1 MFCPECKA
9 EYQLGFTR
17 CSDCQVELVEELK
30 ETDSV
35 EASEVPGSGGS
46 DYVVIANASGA
57 YEDSQIC
64 SFLDANGIP
73 AQIRSNT
80 QRKPYSMGI
89 WPVQIVVPREF
100 AFAARQLLEKA
111 DRGVLEIEEE

>member
-1 MFCPECKA
+1 MELA
-9 EYQLGFTR
+9 ET
-17 CSDCQVELVEELK
+17 S
-30 ETDSV
+30 
-35 EASEVPGSGGS
+35 GSGDS
-46 DYVVIANASGA
+46 EYVVIANASGA

-64 SFLDANGIP
+64 SFLEANGIP

-100 AFAARQLLEKA
+100 AFAARQLLETA
-111 DRGVLEIEEE
+111 DRGVLKIEEE